1 MSVESLKVYRIGGK
15 DQAPKAEKSVKDFI
29 CCIKM
34 IETLDIKRLNSI
46 ISFSENNNVMTTQ
59 FSKQTVEQNSTAK
72 NSWKSAFTAF
82 ADRRAAIMLFLGF
95 SAGIPILLIFSSLS
109 LWLGEAGIEKS
120 AVTFFSWAALGYSFK
135 FVWAPLIDELP
146 VPFLTNKLGRRR
158 AWLLIAQI
166 LIICAI
172 CIMAFSDP
180 SLGQGY
186 LYQMAVGAVLLGFS
200 AATQD
205 IVIDAYRIELA
216 ETEMQTVLAS
226 TYNAGYRIG
235 MIVAGAGALFLAASL
250 GTAKGNY
257 IYDAW
262 KYTYL
267 VMAAVMVVGIIT
279 TLLIREPQVDRVDK
293 NYKKTDYYRLV
304 AVFVMAVASFVC
316 CYIYSDDLIQ
326 YLQKTWSI
334 QDSALKFL
342 METVRFLGSGAA
354 AIFVA
359 TLLIRIGVVNK
370 KMAYETWVNPIA
382 DFFKR
387 YGVKLALVLL
397 LLIGFYRISDIIAG
411 VISNVFYQDLNFTKE
426 QIAAAVKVYGVFF
439 SLLGGFLGG
448 LLAQRMNIMKLMFV
462 GAILASSTNLIFIGL
477 VKSGA
482 PIQAVTVHVGGQTFT
497 SQPDEVGY
505 WKVLIP
511 NQVLLNANKIQ
522 VDAGLLQQSEP
533 KHFNLPYLKDNGTA
547 QIQLLPITS
556 DNQISVSEATQNV
569 VVKGQVFG
577 VKASDLNEDKPIK
590 LKLDEKEYSAKLDK
604 DGLFNGTID
613 GKDLN
618 ASKSKNVIA
627 VLNFKQD
634 HVAVGTQLSY
644 QLTDVKS
651 DIDVDLQPISALK
664 ADSSEPV
671 EIKGKII
678 EKYSTGWLYLAI
690 ILDNLASGLAGA
702 AFIAFLSSLT
712 SVSFTA
718 VQYAIFSSLMTLT
731 PKILGGYSGTI
742 VTNIGYPKFFLM
754 TTLIS
759 IPILILVAWVGKLLK
774 DHELRKQNELD
785 NSDVIIK

>member
-1 MSVESLKVYRIGGK
+1 
-15 DQAPKAEKSVKDFI
+15 
-29 CCIKM
+29 
-34 IETLDIKRLNSI
+34 
-46 ISFSENNNVMTTQ
+46 MTTQ
-59 FSKQTVEQNSTAK
+59 LSQQSSEQNSTAK
-72 NSWKSAFTAF
+72 NGWKSAFAAF
-82 ADRRAAIMLFLGF
+82 LDRRAAIMLFLGF

-146 VPFLTNKLGRRR
+146 VPVLTKKLGRRR
-158 AWLLIAQI
+158 AWLLIAQL

-180 SLGQGY
+180 ALGQSY
-186 LYQMAVGAVLLGFS
+186 IYQMAVGAVLLGFS

-226 TYNAGYRIG
+226 TYNAGYRLG

-257 IYDAW
+257 IYEAW

-267 VMAAVMVVGIIT
+267 TMAVVMVVGLIT

-293 NYKKTDYYRLV
+293 HYKNIDYYRLV
-304 AVFVMAVASFVC
+304 LVFVLAVASFVC
-316 CYIYSDDLIQ
+316 FYIYSDDLIQ
-326 YLQKTWSI
+326 YLQSI
-334 QDSALKFL
+334 WKIEDSFLKFL
-342 METVRFLGSGAA
+342 MEAVRFLGSGAGA
-354 AIFVA
+354 VFVA
-359 TLLIRIGVVNK
+359 SVLIRLGVVNQQ
-370 KMAYETWVNPIA
+370 MAYETWVNPIA

-387 YGVKLALVLL
+387 YGLKLALVLL

-426 QIAAAVKVYGVFF
+426 QIAEAVKIYGVIF

-462 GAILASSTNLIFIGL
+462 GAVLASSTNLIFIGL

-482 PIQAVTVHVGGQTFT
+482 PMQAVQIHVADKTFQAT
-497 SQPDEVGY
+497 PDEVGY
-505 WKVLIP
+505 WRVTILSQDLVQTKTLRI
-511 NQVLLNANKIQ
+511 
-522 VDAGLLQQSEP
+522 DAALADQTVAQQYTV
-533 KHFNLPYLKDNGTA
+533 PYLIDNGTA
-547 QIQLLPITS
+547 QLKLFPVTS
-556 DNQISVSEATQNV
+556 DNSLTAAESKQSIVI
-569 VVKGQVFG
+569 KGQTVG
-577 VKASDLNEDKPIK
+577 LKLTDLQEDKPIT
-590 LKLDEKEYSAKLDK
+590 LKLDAKTYPAKLDK
-604 DGLFNGTID
+604 NGLFSGTID
-613 GKDLN
+613 GKDLQAS
-618 ASKSKNVIA
+618 ASKTIIA
-627 VLNFKQD
+627 VVNYKNPKTSLYTDQR
-634 HVAVGTQLSY
+634 Y
-644 QLTDVKS
+644 QLTEKKV
-651 DIDVDLQPISALK
+651 DIDVDIQPVPVVK
-664 ADSSEPV
+664 ADTNTSV
-671 EIKGKII
+671 EIKGKVI
-678 EKYSTGWLYLAI
+678 EQYSSGWLYFAI
-690 ILDNLASGLAGA
+690 VVDNLASGLAGA

-754 TTLIS
+754 TTLIG
-759 IPILILVAWVGKLLK
+759 IPILLLVLWVAKLLRE
-774 DHELRKQNELD
+774 HQLRETQD
-785 NSDVIIK
+785 

>member
-1 MSVESLKVYRIGGK
+1 
-15 DQAPKAEKSVKDFI
+15 
-29 CCIKM
+29 
-34 IETLDIKRLNSI
+34 
-46 ISFSENNNVMTTQ
+46 MTTQ
-59 FSKQTVEQNSTAK
+59 LSQQSSEQNSTAK
-72 NSWKSAFTAF
+72 NGWKSAFAAF
-82 ADRRAAIMLFLGF
+82 LDRRAAIMLFLGF

-146 VPFLTNKLGRRR
+146 VPVLTKKLGRRR
-158 AWLLIAQI
+158 AWLLIAQL

-180 SLGQGY
+180 ALGQSY
-186 LYQMAVGAVLLGFS
+186 IYQMAVGAVLLGFS

-226 TYNAGYRIG
+226 TYNAGYRLG

-257 IYDAW
+257 IYEAW

-267 VMAAVMVVGIIT
+267 TMAVVMVVGLIT

-293 NYKKTDYYRLV
+293 HYKNIDYYRLV
-304 AVFVMAVASFVC
+304 LVFVLAVASFVC
-316 CYIYSDDLIQ
+316 FYIYSDDLIQ
-326 YLQKTWSI
+326 YLQSI
-334 QDSALKFL
+334 WKIEDSFLKFL
-342 METVRFLGSGAA
+342 MEAVRFLGSGAGA
-354 AIFVA
+354 VFVA
-359 TLLIRIGVVNK
+359 SVLIRLGVVNQQ
-370 KMAYETWVNPIA
+370 MAYETWVNPIA

-387 YGVKLALVLL
+387 YGLKLALVLL

-426 QIAAAVKVYGVFF
+426 QIAEAVKIYGVIF

-462 GAILASSTNLIFIGL
+462 GAVLASSTNLIFIGL

-482 PIQAVTVHVGGQTFT
+482 PMQAVQIHVADKTFQAT
-497 SQPDEVGY
+497 PDEVGY
-505 WKVLIP
+505 WKVTIP
-511 NQVLLNANKIQ
+511 SQDLVQTKTLRI
-522 VDAGLLQQSEP
+522 DAALADQTVAQQYTV
-533 KHFNLPYLKDNGTA
+533 PYLIDNGTA
-547 QIQLLPITS
+547 QIKLFPVTS
-556 DNQISVSEATQNV
+556 DNNLTAAESKQSIVI
-569 VVKGQVFG
+569 KGQTVG
-577 VKASDLNEDKPIK
+577 LNLTDLQEDKPIT
-590 LKLDEKEYSAKLDK
+590 LKLDAKTYPAKLDK
-604 DGLFNGTID
+604 DGLFSGTID
-613 GKDLN
+613 GKDLQAS
-618 ASKSKNVIA
+618 ASKTIIA
-627 VLNFKQD
+627 VVNYKNPKTSLYTDQR
-634 HVAVGTQLSY
+634 Y
-644 QLTDVKS
+644 QLTEKKA
-651 DIDVDLQPISALK
+651 DIDVDIQPVPVVK
-664 ADSSEPV
+664 ADTNTSV
-671 EIKGKII
+671 EIKGKVI
-678 EKYSTGWLYLAI
+678 EQYSSGWLYFAI
-690 ILDNLASGLAGA
+690 VVDNLASGLAGA

-754 TTLIS
+754 TTLIG
-759 IPILILVAWVGKLLK
+759 IPILLLVLWVAKLLRE
-774 DHELRKQNELD
+774 HQLRETQD
-785 NSDVIIK
+785 